1 MDNDRS
7 PLADCEVHY
16 LTSTNVGDEFKIF
29 VGHCPSD
36 LPGPATVLYLT
47 DANGLFGA
55 TVDAIRGMQI
65 VAQLPSLL
73 VVGIGYRTGTIAE
86 TVDVRR
92 RDLTPSEDHFFE
104 DPQADQP
111 TMGGAARTLAFIRRE
126 LMPWV
131 VSRFD
136 VSPTGATYVGHSLG
150 GLFGAW
156 VLLSQ
161 PETFDRYIIGSPSL
175 WWDRYMMVAHE
186 AAYATDHDD
195 LRAGVFFAIGAEET
209 LDGRIRESANLPA
222 EERALVTVLP
232 LDMVEDL
239 DRLVD
244 TLRRRAYP
252 GLSMRHEVL
261 ADEFHVTVAPLIVS
275 RGLRHLFGAPR

>member
-1 MDNDRS
+1 M
-7 PLADCEVHY
+7 
-16 LTSTNVGDEFKIF
+16 
-29 VGHCPSD
+29 
-36 LPGPATVLYLT
+36 T

-73 VVGIGYRTGTIAE
+73 VVGIGYRAGAIAE
-86 TVDVRR
+86 TVAVRH
-92 RDLTPSEDHFFE
+92 RDLTPSEDPFFE
-104 DPQADQP
+104 DPLADQP
-111 TMGGAARTLAFIRRE
+111 TMGGAARTLAFIRQE

-131 VSRFD
+131 ASHFD
-136 VSPTGATYVGHSLG
+136 ISPTGATYFGHSLG

-156 VLLSQ
+156 VLLGQ
-161 PETFDRYIIGSPSL
+161 PETFDRYIIGSPST
-175 WWDRYMMVAHE
+175 WWDGNKMAEHE

-195 LRAGVFFAIGAEET
+195 LRAEVFFAIGAEET
-209 LDGRIRESANLPA
+209 FDGRIRESANLPA
-222 EERALVTVLP
+222 EQRELVTVLP

-239 DRLVD
+239 NRLVD

-261 ADEFHVTVAPLIVS
+261 ADEVHVTVAPLIVS